1 MSEFKII
8 ECPRDAWQ
16 GLPRLVPTEEK
27 VDYLRALIGAGFRH
41 LDTASFVSPKKVPQM
56 ADSEAVLEALATGR
70 PDRRKKPRGG
80 GPSGSRR
87 AGTAPGRG
95 GAPGRSASARRA
107 AAAAAAAA
115 DDQTVTDDPFA
126 TLRGAP
132 REVSLEG
139 VEIIG
144 IVLNEKG
151 LERALAAPAVTTI
164 GYPYSLSPTFQK
176 RNANISVKSA
186 RAMVET
192 MASGAKESGRSL
204 VVYLSMAFGNP
215 YGDAHSPAA
224 LAEEIDRLR
233 EMGVPAVSLADTAA
247 MATPESIRSLFA
259 AARARAGP
267 VEVGLHL
274 HVPAAAAEQ
283 KVRAAFEA
291 GCRRLDCALGGLG
304 GCPFASDRLV
314 GNLPTERALSALST
328 LGLECPPAPGALA
341 VPLLMNQEIAHRYGS
356 QKE

>member
-27 VDYLRALIGAGFRH
+27 VDYLRALIAAGFRH
-41 LDTASFVSPKKVPQM
+41 LDAASFVSPKKVPQM
-56 ADSEAVLEALATGR
+56 ADSEAVLEALAEGR
-70 PDRRKKPRGG
+70 PDRRRKPRGG
-80 GPSGSRR
+80 GSGGSR
-87 AGTAPGRG
+87 RG
-95 GAPGRSASARRA
+95 GAPGRGAAKAQGASAKRA
-107 AAAAAAAA
+107 AAASA

-126 TLRGAP
+126 TIRGAP

-139 VEIIG
+139 IEIIG

-192 MASGAKESGRSL
+192 MAGAARENGRGL

-215 YGDAHSPAA
+215 YGDSHSPAA

-233 EMGVPAVSLADTAA
+233 EMGAPAVSLADTAA
-247 MATPESIRSLFA
+247 MATPESIRALFA

-267 VEVGLHL
+267 TEVGIHL
-274 HVPAAAAEQ
+274 HAPPDQAED

-314 GNLPTERALSALST
+314 GNLPTERALSALAA
-328 LGLECPPAPGALA
+328 LGLECPPNPGALA
-341 VPLLMNQEIAHRYGS
+341 TPLLMNQEIAHRYGS